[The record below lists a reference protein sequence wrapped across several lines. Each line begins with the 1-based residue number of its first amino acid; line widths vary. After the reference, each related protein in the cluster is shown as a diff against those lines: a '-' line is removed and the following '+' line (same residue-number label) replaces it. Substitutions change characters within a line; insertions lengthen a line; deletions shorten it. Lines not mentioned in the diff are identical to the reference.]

1 MQQTRQHIIDI
12 LRQRGEATV
21 DEMVSDLRTRINH
34 DITAV
39 TVRHHLDVLR
49 SEELITEPAIRRRS
63 APGRPQY
70 VYALTD
76 KALETFPNNYQTL
89 VTALIGKMKQTLT
102 AGQVNVILEG
112 VADSMVADA
121 QLGEMPLEA
130 RLDHVVAY
138 LNDHGY
144 DASWENSADGYVLH
158 TRNCPYQQ
166 VVGDHGEL
174 CGLDMRLISGLV
186 GVVPRALGRIADN
199 AESCAFL
206 IPLQR

>member
-1 MQQTRQHIIDI
+1 MQQTRQHILDI
-12 LRQRGEATV
+12 LRQRGTATV
-21 DEMVSDLRTRINH
+21 DEMVSDLRERINH

-49 SEELITEPAIRRRS
+49 SEALVSDPISRRRTT
-63 APGRPQY
+63 PGRPQH

-76 KALETFPNNYQTL
+76 RALDTFPNNYQ
-89 VTALIGKMKQTLT
+89 ALITTLLGKMKQTLPSS
-102 AGQVNVILEG
+102 QVNVILEG
-112 VADSMVADA
+112 VADEMVATA
-121 QLGEMPLEA
+121 QLGDLPLET

-144 DASWENSADGYVLH
+144 DASWEYHADGFVLH

-166 VVGDHGEL
+166 VAGDHAEL

-186 GVVPRALGRIADN
+186 GVVPRALGRINDN
-199 AESCAFL
+199 AESCAYL
-206 IPLQR
+206 IPVR